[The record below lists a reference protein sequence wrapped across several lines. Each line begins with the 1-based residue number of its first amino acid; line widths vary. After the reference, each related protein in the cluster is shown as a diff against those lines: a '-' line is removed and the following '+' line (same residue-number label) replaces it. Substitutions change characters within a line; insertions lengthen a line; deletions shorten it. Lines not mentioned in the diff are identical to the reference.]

1 MVDIHRH
8 EKTEMTLLTLPEATL
23 AKKDRSIHSS
33 TGYWVTRLARAME
46 CDFEN
51 RLKVHGVSRAGC
63 AILSAIAN
71 DGRNTPAALASFI
84 GIDGAAITRHLD
96 RLEKQGLLVRE
107 RSTTDRRSVNLKL
120 TRKGARLVPKLVADS
135 KATNAKFLA
144 GLTSA
149 EKQGLQEIIRKMLA
163 NSDLVPGDI

>member
-1 MVDIHRH
+1 M
-8 EKTEMTLLTLPEATL
+8 LPEEKI
-23 AKKDRSIHSS
+23 AKEDQSIYTS

-51 RLKVHGVSRAGC
+51 RLNVHGVTRAGC
-63 AILSAIAN
+63 AILNAIKN
-71 DGRNTPAALASFI
+71 DRKTTPASLASFI

-96 RLEKQGLLVRE
+96 RLEEQGLLVRE
-107 RSTTDRRSVNLKL
+107 RRTTDRRSVNLKL
-120 TRKGARLVPKLVADS
+120 TRKGSRLVPQLVADS

-149 EKQGLQEIIRKMLA
+149 EKKGLQEIILKMLA

>member
-1 MVDIHRH
+1 MFAS
-8 EKTEMTLLTLPEATL
+8 PETKI
-23 AKKDRSIHSS
+23 AKKDQSVHSS

-51 RLKVHGVSRAGC
+51 RLSIHGVTRTAC

-71 DGRNTPAALASFI
+71 DNKSTPASLASFI
-84 GIDGAAITRHLD
+84 GVDPAAMTRHLD
-96 RLEKQGLLVRE
+96 RVEKQGLLVRE
-107 RSTTDRRSVNLKL
+107 RSTTDRRVVNLKL
-120 TRKGARLVPKLVADS
+120 TRKGSRLVPKLVADS

-149 EKQGLQEIIRKMLA
+149 ETRGLQEIIHRMLA
-163 NSDLVPGDI
+163 NNEVAPKDL

>member
-1 MVDIHRH
+1 M
-8 EKTEMTLLTLPEATL
+8 LTLPEARI
-23 AKKDRSIHSS
+23 AEEERSIHSS

-51 RLKVHGVSRAGC
+51 RLKVHGVSRAAC

-71 DGRNTPAALASFI
+71 DGKNTPASLASFI

-96 RLEKQGLLVRE
+96 RLEEQGLLFRE
-107 RSTTDRRSVNLKL
+107 RSTTDRRVVNLKL
-120 TRKGARLVPKLVADS
+120 TRKGSRLVPKLVADS
-135 KATNAKFLA
+135 KATNVKFLA

-149 EKQGLQEIIRKMLA
+149 EKQGLPRLIRKMLA

>member
-1 MVDIHRH
+1 M
-8 EKTEMTLLTLPEATL
+8 ETTLFTLPEAKT
-23 AKKDRSIHSS
+23 AKEDNSVHSS

-51 RLKVHGVSRAGC
+51 RLKVHGVSRAAC
-63 AILSAIAN
+63 SILSAIAN
-71 DGRNTPAALASFI
+71 DRKTTPAALAKFI

-107 RSTTDRRSVNLKL
+107 RSTTDRRVVNLKL
-120 TRKGARLVPKLVADS
+120 TRKGSRLVPKPVADS

-149 EKQGLQEIIRKMLA
+149 EKKGLREIIQKMLA

>member
-1 MVDIHRH
+1 
-8 EKTEMTLLTLPEATL
+8 MTLFTLPEGTI
-23 AKKDRSIHSS
+23 AKQGRSIHSS

-51 RLKVHGVSRAGC
+51 RLNVHGVSRAAC
-63 AILSAIAN
+63 AILSAIVN
-71 DGRNTPAALASFI
+71 DGKTTPAALATFI
-84 GIDGAAITRHLD
+84 GIDGAAVTRHLD
-96 RLEKQGLLVRE
+96 RLEEQGLLVRE
-107 RSTTDRRSVNLKL
+107 RSTTDRRVVNLKL
-120 TRKGARLVPKLVADS
+120 TRKGSRLVPKLVADS

-149 EKQGLQEIIRKMLA
+149 EKKALQEIIQKMLA

>member
-1 MVDIHRH
+1 M
-8 EKTEMTLLTLPEATL
+8 ETTLFTLPEAKI
-23 AKKDRSIHSS
+23 AKEGCSIHSS

-51 RLKVHGVSRAGC
+51 RLSVHGVSRAAC

-71 DGRNTPAALASFI
+71 DGKTTPASLASFI

-96 RLEKQGLLVRE
+96 RLEIQGLLVRE
-107 RSTTDRRSVNLKL
+107 RSTTDRRVVNLKL
-120 TRKGARLVPKLVADS
+120 TRKGVRLVPKLVADS
-135 KATNAKFLA
+135 KATNVKFLA

-149 EKQGLQEIIRKMLA
+149 EKKAFQEITQQMLA

>member
-1 MVDIHRH
+1 
-8 EKTEMTLLTLPEATL
+8 
-23 AKKDRSIHSS
+23 
-33 TGYWVTRLARAME
+33 ME

-51 RLKVHGVSRAGC
+51 RLNAYGVTRATC
-63 AILSAIAN
+63 AILSAMKN
-71 DGRNTPAALASFI
+71 DGKTTPASLASFI

-96 RLEKQGLLVRE
+96 RLEEQGLVVRE

-120 TRKGARLVPKLVADS
+120 TRKGTGLVPKLVAES

-149 EKQGLQEIIRKMLA
+149 EKQSLQTLIHKMLA
-163 NSDLVPGDI
+163 NGDLVPGDI

>member
-1 MVDIHRH
+1 M
-8 EKTEMTLLTLPEATL
+8 ETSLFTLPEARI
-23 AKKDRSIHSS
+23 ARENRSVHSS

-51 RLKVHGVSRAGC
+51 RLNVHGVSRAAC
-63 AILSAIAN
+63 AILSAITN

-120 TRKGARLVPKLVADS
+120 TRKGSRLVPKLVADS

-149 EKQGLQEIIRKMLA
+149 EKKALQEIIQQMLA